1 MTQKQAATLRV
12 SGPAKR
18 FSWGSDVEK
27 GAEYTGWINAIN
39 ASGMLVGFNESDK
52 FRPNDTVTLNETLT
66 FMINALGG
74 GGYVDKM
81 GTWPANYRSEAEK
94 LNLLKDTTTK
104 VNRGNIAIIVHNTLD
119 TKAWKVVSES
129 EDGEV
134 TLGEETL
141 REIYFS
147 KD

>member
-1 MTQKQAATLRV
+1 
-12 SGPAKR
+12 
-18 FSWGSDVEK
+18 
-27 GAEYTGWINAIN
+27 
-39 ASGMLVGFNESDK
+39 MLVGFNESDK

-66 FMINALGG
+66 FMINALGK
-74 GGYVDKM
+74 GGYVTKM
-81 GTWPANYRSEAEK
+81 GEWPDNYISEAAS
-94 LNLLKDTTTK
+94 LNLLKDTTNE
-104 VNRGNIAIIVHNTLD
+104 VDRGNIAIIVHNTLD

-134 TLGEETL
+134 TLGEGEKTL